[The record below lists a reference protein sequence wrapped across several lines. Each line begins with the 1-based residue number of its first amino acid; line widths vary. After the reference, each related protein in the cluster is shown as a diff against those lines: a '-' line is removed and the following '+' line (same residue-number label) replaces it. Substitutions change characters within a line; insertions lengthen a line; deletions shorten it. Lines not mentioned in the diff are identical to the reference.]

1 MEATAAQDCSVKNQ
15 EKFNSFDWGWLVI
28 SFGMALGAGIV
39 LVPVSVGV
47 VGLIAFLW
55 VALWAYPAIYLFQKL
70 YMNTL
75 FENKTPKCYS
85 DTITDLIGKRW
96 GSFLGILYFVMMAI
110 WTIIYGMLVCSSIA
124 RYMYQFHIVNDPHL
138 VNNALFSF
146 IVMTIL
152 VFIGCKS
159 EKLLF
164 KLSGV
169 VSVLLLACVLLAA
182 ILVLPH
188 WQLSNVTY
196 IPHGIKFVTN
206 TTVMFPFALTTI
218 LFIQSLSPMV
228 MSYRAQYADQKM
240 AQRKAISTMRLALV
254 ILAVIVL
261 FYIVAFAGIISQN
274 AAVLAKEQNESVFTI
289 VQSLH
294 DSSPLLNIIGIFIN
308 ICAVLAAFLSIITG
322 MREGVRGIILN
333 IMRSVTK
340 KEHVEVKGA
349 TMELFIGL
357 VIILMTWLSIVFQAP
372 IYKLVPLCGPIF
384 GIIGCLMPA
393 YLVHK
398 VPAFHKYKGLTVYYI
413 VYVGLILCV
422 SPILMKAL

>member
-1 MEATAAQDCSVKNQ
+1 MSTIAGYTYNN
-15 EKFNSFDWGWLVI
+15 EKRFNSFDWGWLVI

-47 VGLIAFLW
+47 VGLVAFLW

-75 FENKTPKCYS
+75 FENKEAKCYS
-85 DTITDLIGKRW
+85 DTITDLIGRNW
-96 GSFLGILYFVMMAI
+96 GRFLGILYFIMMAI

-124 RYMYQFHIVNDPHL
+124 HYLFQFKLVSDPDL
-138 VNNALFSF
+138 INNALFTLA
-146 IVMTIL
+146 VMSVL

-164 KLSGV
+164 KLSGI
-169 VSVLLLACVLLAA
+169 VSISLLVCVLVAA
-182 ILVLPH
+182 ILVLPY
-188 WQLSNVTY
+188 WKLANVTY
-196 IPHGIKFVTN
+196 IPHGFKFVTS

-228 MSYRAQYADQKM
+228 MSYRAKFTDQKL
-240 AQRKAISTMRLALV
+240 AQHKAIFTMRLALI

-261 FYIVAFAGIISQN
+261 FYIVAFAGIISQH
-274 AAVLAKEQNESVFTI
+274 AAEIAKNRNQSVFTI
-289 VQSLH
+289 VQNMHYSN
-294 DSSPLLNIIGIFIN
+294 PLINIIGIFIN

-322 MREGVRGIILN
+322 MREGVRGVLLN
-333 IMRSVTK
+333 ILHSTNKDSVILRGSML
-340 KEHVEVKGA
+340 EISIAV
-349 TMELFIGL
+349 I
-357 VIILMTWLSIVFQAP
+357 IILMTWLSIVFQVP
-372 IYKLVPLCGPIF
+372 IYRLVPLCGPIF

-393 YLVHK
+393 YLVYK
-398 VPAFHKYKGLTVYYI
+398 VPMLNKYKGLTIFYI
-413 VYVGLILCV
+413 VYVGIILCI

>member
-1 MEATAAQDCSVKNQ
+1 MSISSNCNIKSND

-47 VGLIAFLW
+47 AGLIAFLW

-75 FENKTPKCYS
+75 FENETSKCYS
-85 DTITDLIGKRW
+85 DTITDLIGKKW
-96 GSFLGILYFVMMAI
+96 GSFLGVVYFIMMSI

-124 RYMYQFHIVNDPHL
+124 KYLFQFHIVNDPSL
-138 VNNALFSF
+138 ISNALFTF
-146 IVMTIL
+146 VVMSIL

-169 VSVLLLACVLLAA
+169 VSITLLACVLLAA
-182 ILVLPH
+182 VLVLPY
-188 WQLSNVTY
+188 WKLDNVTY

-228 MSYRAQYADQKM
+228 MSYRAQYADQKL
-240 AQRKAISTMRLALV
+240 AQRKSISTMRLALI

-261 FYIVAFAGIISQN
+261 FYIVAFAGIISQSE
-274 AAVLAKEQNESVFTI
+274 AVTAKNQNESVFTI
-289 VQSLH
+289 VQNMHYSN
-294 DSSPLLNIIGIFIN
+294 PLINIVGIFIN

-322 MREGVRGIILN
+322 MREGIRGVLLN
-333 IMRSVTK
+333 IWRGLK
-340 KEHVEVKGA
+340 KDPAVMQGKAVEVV
-349 TMELFIGL
+349 IGM
-357 VIILMTWLSIVFQAP
+357 IIVFMTWLSIVFQVP

-393 YLVHK
+393 YLVYK
-398 VPAFHKYKGLTVYYI
+398 VPALNKYKGWTVYYI
-413 VYVGLILCV
+413 IYVGAILCV
-422 SPILMKAL
+422 SPILMKAF

>member
-1 MEATAAQDCSVKNQ
+1 METAQQKQAL
-15 EKFNSFDWGWLVI
+15 KFNSFDWGWLVI

-47 VGLIAFLW
+47 VGLVAFLW

-75 FENKTPKCYS
+75 FENDTAKCYS
-85 DTITDLIGKRW
+85 DTIADLIGKKW
-96 GSFLGILYFVMMAI
+96 GSLLGILYFIMMAI

-124 RYMYQFHIVNDPHL
+124 HYLYQFHIVSDPNLLSNAFFTL
-138 VNNALFSF
+138 V
-146 IVMTIL
+146 VMSVL

-164 KLSGV
+164 KISGV

-182 ILVLPH
+182 IMVLPY
-188 WQLSNVTY
+188 WKFSNVTY
-196 IPHGIKFVTN
+196 IPQGIKFVTS

-228 MSYRAQYADQKM
+228 MSYRTKYADRQFAQK
-240 AQRKAISTMRLALV
+240 KAISTMRLALF
-254 ILAVIVL
+254 ILATIVL
-261 FYIVAFAGIISQN
+261 FYIIAFAGIISQN
-274 AAVLAKEQNESVFTI
+274 EAILAKNQNESVFMI
-289 VQSLH
+289 IQKMNYSN
-294 DSSPLLNIIGIFIN
+294 PLINVLGIFIN

-322 MREGVRGIILN
+322 MREGVRGILLN
-333 IMRSVTK
+333 LIRGIGK
-340 KEHVEVKGA
+340 DGAIVKSPVF
-349 TMELFIGL
+349 E
-357 VIILMTWLSIVFQAP
+357 VIIGVIIVLMTWLSIVFQVP

-393 YLVHK
+393 FLVYK
-398 VPAFHKYKGLTVYYI
+398 VPALYKYKGLTVYYI
-413 VYVGLILCV
+413 VYVGLILCI
-422 SPILMKAL
+422 SPLLMKAM

>member
-1 MEATAAQDCSVKNQ
+1 MEATAAHDCSVKNQ

-138 VNNALFSF
+138 INNALFSF
-146 IVMTIL
+146 VVMTIL

-228 MSYRAQYADQKM
+228 MSYRAD
-240 AQRKAISTMRLALV
+240 RK
-254 ILAVIVL
+254 
-261 FYIVAFAGIISQN
+261 
-274 AAVLAKEQNESVFTI
+274 SV
-289 VQSLH
+289 V
-294 DSSPLLNIIGIFIN
+294 
-308 ICAVLAAFLSIITG
+308 
-322 MREGVRGIILN
+322 
-333 IMRSVTK
+333 
-340 KEHVEVKGA
+340 
-349 TMELFIGL
+349 
-357 VIILMTWLSIVFQAP
+357 
-372 IYKLVPLCGPIF
+372 
-384 GIIGCLMPA
+384 
-393 YLVHK
+393 
-398 VPAFHKYKGLTVYYI
+398 
-413 VYVGLILCV
+413 
-422 SPILMKAL
+422 

>member
-1 MEATAAQDCSVKNQ
+1 MKSVSQ
-15 EKFNSFDWGWLVI
+15 ENLLKFNSFDWGWLVI

-47 VGLIAFLW
+47 VGLVAFLW

-75 FENKTPKCYS
+75 FENETSKCYS
-85 DTITDLIGKRW
+85 DTIADLIGKKW
-96 GSFLGILYFVMMAI
+96 GSFLGILYFMMMAI

-124 RYMYQFHIVNDPHL
+124 QYLYQFHIVSNPHL
-138 VNNALFSF
+138 ISNAFFTLA
-146 IVMTIL
+146 VMSIL

-164 KLSGV
+164 KISGV
-169 VSVLLLACVLLAA
+169 VSILLLACVLLAA
-182 ILVLPH
+182 IMVLPY
-188 WQLSNVTY
+188 WKLSNVTY
-196 IPHGIKFVTN
+196 IPHGVKFITS

-228 MSYRAQYADQKM
+228 MSYRAQYADRNVAQK
-240 AQRKAISTMRLALV
+240 KAISTMRLALL
-254 ILAVIVL
+254 ILASIVL

-274 AAVLAKEQNESVFTI
+274 EAIVAKNQNESVFTI
-289 VQSLH
+289 VQKMNY
-294 DSSPLLNIIGIFIN
+294 DNPLINATGIFIN

-333 IMRSVTK
+333 ILRGMGKDVD
-340 KEHVEVKGA
+340 VLKGKFF
-349 TMELFIGL
+349 EILIG
-357 VIILMTWLSIVFQAP
+357 VIIILMTWLSIVFQVP

-393 YLVHK
+393 LLVYK
-398 VPAFHKYKGLTVYYI
+398 VPALHKYKGLTVYYI
-413 VYVGLILCV
+413 IYVGIILCI
-422 SPILMKAL
+422 SPLLMKAL